1 MRVAKS
7 QVWQPCKKKR
17 SWSISSEKERE
28 RKANSIWRNWVCF
41 LFVWRERKFL
51 ERLWERR
58 WRRSHRRRR
67 RRRRRRRPTI
77 TAGRVWGSTSLVEP
91 WARAISQRSSLLG
104 MSTPVRTSLSRFSI
118 KKRFSSTRW
127 SLRYSP

>member
-28 RKANSIWRNWVCF
+28 RKKPIRFGGTECVF
-41 LFVWRERKFL
+41 YLFGEREIFL
-51 ERLWERR
+51 ERLRERR
-58 WRRSHRRRR
+58 WRRSRRR

-104 MSTPVRTSLSRFSI
+104 MSTPVTTSLSRFSI

-127 SLRYSP
+127 SLRYSL

>member
-17 SWSISSEKERE
+17 SWSISSEERE
-28 RKANSIWRNWVCF
+28 RERNHFDFGGTECVF
-41 LFVWRERKFL
+41 FWRERKFL
-51 ERLWERR
+51 ERLRERR
-58 WRRSHRRRR
+58 WRRSRR

-127 SLRYSP
+127 SLRYSL